1 MVVNTLYI
9 GRKAK
14 RYRMYQHALFVSCQ
28 PWQLAKLCSP
38 RRRKFLFGATNKS
51 SDEDAKKKGACQ
63 AHSCIN
69 FHHSRCAARCSKT
82 SASSYSQRYI
92 CPATLIC
99 QTETARGENH
109 YFYFRS
115 FSTLIPFFSLWKA
128 SLSCSPCSRTI
139 DWRGYS
145 HLTHMRFHFER
156 KLGLTS
162 LFSPFDRRLD
172 LYVKFGARERSLHR
186 RYHDKKLKVILTP
199 TETP

>member
-1 MVVNTLYI
+1 MVVNTLYTYT

-14 RYRMYQHALFVSCQ
+14 RYRTYQHALFVSCQ

-69 FHHSRCAARCSKT
+69 FHHSHCAARCSKT
-82 SASSYSQRYI
+82 SASSYSQGYI

-99 QTETARGENH
+99 QTEIARGENH

-115 FSTLIPFFSLWKA
+115 FSTLIPLFSLWKA
-128 SLSCSPCSRTI
+128 TFLVLPARGRSTDEVTHISLAWDSTL
-139 DWRGYS
+139 RGSSAWLLY
-145 HLTHMRFHFER
+145 F
-156 KLGLTS
+156 
-162 LFSPFDRRLD
+162 RL
-172 LYVKFGARERSLHR
+172 VVGAWI
-186 RYHDKKLKVILTP
+186 YM
-199 TETP
+199 